1 LGADPAVRWLAA
13 LLLTALSAIGPAR
26 ADVVADA
33 FVGVFLHE
41 VAHALIDVL
50 ELPPG
55 PSEEDTADALSVWL
69 IDRLYSDD
77 RGAQIVAAHSATFAA
92 YAAEGEDEAYRGRH
106 APDAVRAARLPCLLA
121 GPCAAERAALWAG
134 FDAAFE
140 GRPPQD
146 HGPGLRI
153 VPMAAEDG
161 AAAAVRE
168 AAARFNGE
176 IGLPASVDV
185 AVEPC
190 GSPDAFYDPRARRV
204 VMCVEYA
211 AELARLHGR

>member
-1 LGADPAVRWLAA
+1 MRWLAV
-13 LLLTALSAIGPAR
+13 LLLSAQPVR
-26 ADVVADA
+26 ADVVTDA

-50 ELPPG
+50 DLPPG
-55 PSEEDTADALSVWL
+55 PLEEDTADALSVWL
-69 IDRLYSDD
+69 IDRLYLGE
-77 RGAQIVAAHSATFAA
+77 RAAQIVAAHAATFAA
-92 YAAEGEDEAYRGRH
+92 YAAEGTGEAYRGRH

-134 FDAAFE
+134 FDAAFVS
-140 GRPPQD
+140 RPPQD

-190 GSPDAFYDPRARRV
+190 GAPDAFYDPRARRV
-204 VMCVEYA
+204 VMCTEYA